1 MHTGDAMAVRI
12 LLVDDHKMLRDGL
25 RLRLQLE
32 KDFSVVG
39 EASSAAE
46 AYVSIKRDAPNVV
59 IMDVNLP
66 DENGIAATRKIV
78 AAQPTLRLIVLTSAF
93 DPEVANDALM
103 AGARGF
109 LRKEDA
115 SDELIRA
122 IRVVLDD
129 KVYLSADAAT
139 ALTNALREKTSPGGA
154 LSERELAVLKGV
166 AEGLTYKEIADAMKI
181 SVKSVETY
189 RARLARKLGCS
200 TRAELVRYAVRRG
213 LVSV

>member
-1 MHTGDAMAVRI
+1 MAVRI

-32 KDFSVVG
+32 QDFSVVG
-39 EASSAAE
+39 EACSAAE
-46 AYVSIKRDAPNVV
+46 AYASIDRDAPDVV

-66 DENGIAATRKIV
+66 DENGIAATRKIL
-78 AAQPTLRLIVLTSAF
+78 AAQPKLRLIVLTSAF

-122 IRVVLDD
+122 IRVVLDG

-139 ALTNALREKTSPGGA
+139 ALTNALREKTSPGND

-189 RARLARKLGCS
+189 RARLTRKLGCS

>member
-1 MHTGDAMAVRI
+1 MAVRI

-32 KDFSVVG
+32 QDFSVVG
-39 EASSAAE
+39 EASSASE
-46 AYVSIKRDAPNVV
+46 AYASIERDAPNVV

-66 DENGIAATRKIV
+66 GENGIAATKKIL
-78 AAQPTLRLIVLTSAF
+78 AAHPELRLIVLTSAF
-93 DPEVANDALM
+93 DPDVANDALV

-115 SDELIRA
+115 SDELVRA
-122 IRVVLDD
+122 IRVVLDG

-139 ALTNALREKTSPGGA
+139 ALTAVLREKSSPGTD